1 MNERCGYPK
10 NLSYIYGVNEAGTQV
25 KLKIKVMLQ
34 LDLFEGVVLSEKQT
48 ELLIKFQT
56 DNTRKVKIAHGR
68 NINTAN
74 ALIEGGFVEGVDFEN
89 TFDVI
94 ECVEGVELGY
104 SFNNTLFTVNDV
116 KFIKTTG
123 GLTLNS
129 KKYSKTKNEV
139 VDTKINYVGF
149 ENGKFDCSNLV
160 GSYRSVKA
168 STLLTKLQDQ
178 RERAEYD
185 FKQANKK
192 KAAFAKVIA
201 ELQTKCPDAR
211 ILEVTESIK
220 YDNRYS
226 TIEKVKAQ
234 FENGSYIMF
243 AVRVSD
249 ATYSLDRKY
258 DAGLACMSVDELLVN
273 FTNQNK

>member
-1 MNERCGYPK
+1 
-10 NLSYIYGVNEAGTQV
+10 
-25 KLKIKVMLQ
+25 MLQ
-34 LDLFEGVVLSEKQT
+34 LDLFKGVVLNEKQT
-48 ELLIKFQT
+48 ELLTKFQT
-56 DNTRKVKIAHGR
+56 NNTRRVKIAHGE
-68 NINTAN
+68 NINMVD

-94 ECVEGVELGY
+94 EVVEDVELGY
-104 SFNNTLFTVNDV
+104 SHNNTLFTSNDV
-116 KFIKTTG
+116 EFIKTIG
-123 GLTLNS
+123 SLTLNS

-139 VDTKINYVGF
+139 IDTKISHIGF
-149 ENGKFDCSNLV
+149 ENDKFDCSTLV

-168 STLLTKLQDQ
+168 STLLTKLKEQ

-185 FKQANKK
+185 FKQANEKK
-192 KAAFAKVIA
+192 LAFAKVIS
-201 ELQTKCPDAR
+201 ELQAKCPDAR
-211 ILEVTESIK
+211 VLSVIEGVK
-220 YDNRYS
+220 YDNRYAN
-226 TIEKVKAQ
+226 IEKVKAQ

-249 ATYSLDRKY
+249 ATYSVDRKY